1 MGIFSKSKKV
11 AVTITYIQ
19 IIAQTIITLFL
30 TRFYIRELGTDT
42 YGLYQ
47 MIYAV
52 AQYILILDLGISI
65 TMVRF
70 ISEFEAKGEKEKTEN
85 FAFHFMIIVFVL
97 LVVVII
103 IGAIINNNIERIYT
117 KLSIDEYNLAHEM
130 FIVMII
136 QIGFTIVSHFLQ
148 GIALAY
154 EHYPFVKFVML
165 IQVIVGAI
173 LSVLFVIFGMGVKG
187 IVRANTIV
195 IILSTLVL
203 LLYDFVGLRFRIAFH
218 GLDMKLL
225 LPAFVL
231 MVAML
236 LQSIVGYANN
246 SVDKTLLGIMATKT
260 DVTIY
265 SIAATF
271 ITLFNALPTAI
282 STVFQPKAT
291 QMVVASASKEELT
304 DLVIK
309 PGRIQLMVVAGFIGG
324 FILFGRDFIICWTG
338 EKTVDAWLYVL
349 LILIP
354 NMIPLI
360 QNTCLSILNAM
371 DKRIYR
377 SLILVAITVFNIILS
392 IFLIKLLGPV
402 GAPLATGISYIVGHC
417 LLMNIYYHT
426 KIGLNVK
433 RMFKEIFSGTWI
445 ALISAI
451 IFNLPLILWQV
462 KGNWF
467 VVITKAIVFCIVY
480 SIFLWYFG
488 INKIEKDYIK
498 SFFVRII
505 RKIRS

>member
-1 MGIFSKSKKV
+1 MWIFSKSKKA

-19 IIAQTIITLFL
+19 IITQTIITLFL
-30 TRFYIRELGTDT
+30 TRFYIRELGTDS

-47 MIYAV
+47 MIYSV

-70 ISEFEAKGEKEKTEN
+70 ISEFEAKGEKKKTEN
-85 FAFHFMIIVFVL
+85 FAFHFMLIVLILLIVVTIIG
-97 LVVVII
+97 VII
-103 IGAIINNNIERIYT
+103 NINIERIYT
-117 KLSIDEYNLAHEM
+117 KLTVDEYNLAHEM
-130 FIVMII
+130 FIVMIV
-136 QIGFTIVSHFLQ
+136 QIAFTIVSHFLQ

-165 IQVIVGAI
+165 IQIIAGAV
-173 LSVLFVIFGMGVKG
+173 LSVVFVLKGMGAKG
-187 IVRANTIV
+187 IVHANTIV
-195 IILSTLVL
+195 IIISTLIL
-203 LLYDFVGLRFRIAFH
+203 LLYDFAGLRFKIAFH
-218 GLDMKLL
+218 GWDIKLL
-225 LPAFVL
+225 LPAFLL
-231 MVAML
+231 MFAML

-309 PGRIQLMVVAGFIGG
+309 PGRVQFIVVAGFIGG
-324 FILFGRDFIICWTG
+324 FFLFGRDFIICWTG

-377 SLILVAITVFNIILS
+377 SLILVGITVFNILLS
-392 IFLIKLLGPV
+392 IALIKLIGPV
-402 GAPLATGISYIVGHC
+402 GAPLATGVSYIVGHC
-417 LLMNIYYHT
+417 ILMNIYYQR

-433 RMFKEIFSGTWI
+433 RMFKEIFSGTWL
-445 ALISAI
+445 ALLGTI
-451 IFNLPLILWQV
+451 IVNLPLLLWQV
-462 KGNWF
+462 NGNWF
-467 VVITKAIVFCIVY
+467 VVIIKAFVFCIVY
-480 SIFLWYFG
+480 TIFLWFFG
-488 INKIEKDYIK
+488 INKAEKDYIK
-498 SFFVRII
+498 LLFARIL
-505 RKIRS
+505 KK